1 MELIFFSKVEQKL
14 DRKLST
20 ISVIKWDE
28 HRLFET
34 QLWKIMLK
42 KHRSDNTHNKIGYAF
57 KKLAF
62 NFSGKKY
69 DVASKYFV

>member
-1 MELIFFSKVEQKL
+1 MI
-14 DRKLST
+14 
-20 ISVIKWDE
+20 
-28 HRLFET
+28 
-34 QLWKIMLK
+34 WKIMFE

-69 DVASKYFV
+69 DVASKYFI